1 MVTFIHCIENKKN
14 HTFETDAKIY
24 LDSFKHTNFD
34 LFNSVDIHFLQP
46 TPNNIT
52 QETVN
57 YFANNNVKFTCVPT
71 LSTKQ
76 INKEEIDQYIRFRN
90 ALMKDFELELLNNDY
105 IETDKH
111 LEVYKVIMNLSNEI
125 RRLERNE
132 KK

>member
-1 MVTFIHCIENKKN
+1 MSM
-14 HTFETDAKIY
+14 AMA
-24 LDSFKHTNFD
+24 
-34 LFNSVDIHFLQP
+34 Q
-46 TPNNIT
+46 
-52 QETVN
+52 
-57 YFANNNVKFTCVPT
+57 
-71 LSTKQ
+71 TKQ

-132 KK
+132 KE

>member
-1 MVTFIHCIENKKN
+1 M
-14 HTFETDAKIY
+14 
-24 LDSFKHTNFD
+24 
-34 LFNSVDIHFLQP
+34 SVAMARSKP
-46 TPNNIT
+46 
-52 QETVN
+52 
-57 YFANNNVKFTCVPT
+57 
-71 LSTKQ
+71 

-132 KK
+132 KE

>member
-1 MVTFIHCIENKKN
+1 MSM
-14 HTFETDAKIY
+14 AMAR
-24 LDSFKHTNFD
+24 S
-34 LFNSVDIHFLQP
+34 
-46 TPNNIT
+46 
-52 QETVN
+52 
-57 YFANNNVKFTCVPT
+57 
-71 LSTKQ
+71 KQ

-132 KK
+132 KE

>member
-1 MVTFIHCIENKKN
+1 MSM
-14 HTFETDAKIY
+14 AMAQ
-24 LDSFKHTNFD
+24 L
-34 LFNSVDIHFLQP
+34 
-46 TPNNIT
+46 
-52 QETVN
+52 
-57 YFANNNVKFTCVPT
+57 
-71 LSTKQ
+71 KQ

-132 KK
+132 KE

>member
-1 MVTFIHCIENKKN
+1 MSM
-14 HTFETDAKIY
+14 AMAQ
-24 LDSFKHTNFD
+24 S
-34 LFNSVDIHFLQP
+34 
-46 TPNNIT
+46 
-52 QETVN
+52 
-57 YFANNNVKFTCVPT
+57 
-71 LSTKQ
+71 KQ

-132 KK
+132 KE